1 MILYYNI
8 RLYGRGLCYDG
19 KACMNKIKKVL
30 PGSIA
35 EELEIESGDILL
47 SINNKKVVDIIDLMY
62 LTNDEFIVVEIQK
75 KDGEIWDLEID
86 KEFDEELGIEF
97 ENPII
102 DDATRCSNNC
112 VFCFIDQLPKNM
124 RSTLYF
130 KDDDSRLSFLQG
142 NFVTL
147 TNLNEDKFNRIIEYR
162 ISPINVSVHTTNPE
176 LRVKML
182 GNRFAGNIMERLE
195 KLTSNGIVVNAQIV
209 LCPGY
214 NDGEEL
220 RRTLDD
226 LVTLGANL
234 QSVAIVPIGLTKH
247 RQGLIEMQGFNQVTS
262 KQVIDIVHPFQERAL
277 KKIGTRFAFL
287 ADEFYLLSGVPFP
300 PYEAYESFIQHE
312 DGIGMI
318 RKLDHE
324 VREILG
330 SKHYSL
336 ETHRQVLIVTGVAAY
351 PYLKSL
357 ASAMMA
363 EFPNLEI
370 EVKKIENDFFGE
382 RITVAGLVTGT
393 DIKKQVLNAE
403 NCDAILLPVSM
414 FRADE
419 DVMLDDCSIT
429 DLETHYRK
437 PVVKVGE
444 MGIDFVESILYGG
457 K

>member
-1 MILYYNI
+1 
-8 RLYGRGLCYDG
+8 
-19 KACMNKIKKVL
+19 MNKIKKIL

-35 EELEIESGDILL
+35 EEMEIESGDILL

-75 KDGEIWDLEID
+75 KEGEIWELEID
-86 KEFDEELGIEF
+86 KEFDEVLGIEF

-112 VFCFIDQLPKNM
+112 VFCFIDQLPPNM

-147 TNLNEDKFNRIIEYR
+147 TNLNEDKFKRIIEYR

-214 NDGEEL
+214 NDGDEL
-220 RRTLDD
+220 SRTLGE
-226 LVTLGANL
+226 LITLGGNL

-247 RQGLIEMQGFNQVTS
+247 RKGLIEMQGFDDVTS
-262 KQVIDIVHPFQERAL
+262 KQVIDIVHPFQEIAL

-300 PYEAYESFIQHE
+300 PYEAYEAFIQHE
-312 DGIGMI
+312 DGVGMI

-324 VREILG
+324 VRAVLASNRYNMGI
-330 SKHYSL
+330 S
-336 ETHRQVLIVTGVAAY
+336 RRVLILTGVAAY
-351 PYLKSL
+351 PCLVSL
-357 ASAMMA
+357 AESVMA
-363 EFPNLEI
+363 VFPK
-370 EVKKIENDFFGE
+370 VKIDVVKIENAFFGE

-393 DIKKQVLNAE
+393 DIKKQVLSAE
-403 NCDAILLPVSM
+403 HCDAILLPVSM
-414 FRADE
+414 FRAEE

-429 DLETHYRK
+429 DLETHYHK

-444 MGIDFVESILYGG
+444 LGIDFVESILYGG

>member
-1 MILYYNI
+1 M
-8 RLYGRGLCYDG
+8 
-19 KACMNKIKKVL
+19 L

-214 NDGEEL
+214 NDGDEL
-220 RRTLDD
+220 KRTLGD
-226 LVTLGANL
+226 LITLGSNL

-247 RQGLIEMQGFNQVTS
+247 RQGLMEMQGFDQITS
-262 KQVIDIVHPFQERAL
+262 KQVIDIVHPFQEIAL

-300 PYEAYESFIQHE
+300 PYEAYEAFIQHE
-312 DGIGMI
+312 DGVGMI

-330 SKHYSL
+330 SNGYRL
-336 ETHRQVLIVTGVAAY
+336 ETHRRVLIVTGVAAH
-351 PYLKSL
+351 PYLESL
-357 ASAMMA
+357 ADAIMA
-363 EFPNLEI
+363 EIPTVKI

-393 DIKKQVLNAE
+393 I
-403 NCDAILLPVSM
+403 
-414 FRADE
+414 
-419 DVMLDDCSIT
+419 
-429 DLETHYRK
+429 
-437 PVVKVGE
+437 
-444 MGIDFVESILYGG
+444 
-457 K
+457 